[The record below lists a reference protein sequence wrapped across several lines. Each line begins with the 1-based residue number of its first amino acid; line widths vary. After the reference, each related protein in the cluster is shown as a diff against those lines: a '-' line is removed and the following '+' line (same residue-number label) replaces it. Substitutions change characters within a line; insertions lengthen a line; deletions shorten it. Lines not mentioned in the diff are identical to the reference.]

1 MSIVDRIITTAR
13 QKGYTQVAL
22 ADALKEHHVTKQTI
36 TDWKAGKSSTYY
48 MLISELAALLDVSAD
63 YLLTG
68 KTLPAE
74 EERLLSDFRLLDDA
88 GKNEL
93 FDLLGRLTQG
103 AKIQKLL
110 EEYAVPTTDETEAEE
125 SEALLTP
132 DLREK
137 IMKLLEDDDF

>member
-1 MSIVDRIITTAR
+1 MSIIDRIITTAR

-36 TDWKAGKSSTYY
+36 TDWKAGKSGTYF
-48 MLISELAALLDVSAD
+48 MLIPEFAALLDVSAD

-68 KTLPAE
+68 KTMPAD
-74 EERLLSDFRLLDDA
+74 EERLQSDFRLLDDG

-93 FDLLGRLTQG
+93 FELLDKLTQG
-103 AKIQKLL
+103 AKLQKLL
-110 EEYAVPTTDETEAEE
+110 EKFAVSEADEPEPEE

-132 DLREK
+132 DFRKKVME
-137 IMKLLEDDDF
+137 LLEDDDF